1 MIRKMIPVLT
11 AAAISMSI
19 TFVVPVAITAV
30 SSFTFVTEA
39 QAFGLGS
46 ITKSVKKAAKKT
58 KRVAKRKYKQTKK
71 FICPSGKFFDN
82 GVCGRAVDPNTLRR
96 VRDRLTPRIGDPV
109 RGTKDSRDHRTRTSG
124 VAISYN
130 PLRWR

>member
-1 MIRKMIPVLT
+1 
-11 AAAISMSI
+11 MSI

-30 SSFTFVTEA
+30 SSFTFVSEA
-39 QAFGLGS
+39 QAFGGFKS
-46 ITKSVKKAAKKT
+46 ITKGVKKAAKKTKRVVKKTAKKT

-71 FICPSGKFFDN
+71 FICPSGKLLDN
-82 GVCGRAVDPNTLRR
+82 GFCGRAVDPNTLRR
-96 VRDRLTPRIGDPV
+96 VRERLTPRIGDPV
-109 RGTKDSRDHRTRTSG
+109 RGTKDSRDHRTAPSG